1 MSLTIVMYHYVRDL
15 RRSRYPLI
23 KGRSEA
29 DFVRQLDHIAANFT
43 VVRAE
48 SIIAAANGGPALPE
62 NAAWLTFDD
71 GYRDH
76 YDVVFPLL
84 HARGWQGSF
93 FAPARA
99 IAERRLLDVNK
110 VHFIL
115 AVQPDPTPLIA
126 AIRDFVAAHRGEDSI
141 RPFDDYWTKL
151 ATPFRWDTAETI
163 FVKRMLQHA
172 LPEALRGELTER
184 LFDRFVDLPAESFAA
199 ELYASA
205 EQLKLM
211 VRCGMYVGSHGF
223 SHVWLNNVTQQQ
235 QAEEIDRSLDFLDSL
250 GAPTR
255 DWIMCY
261 PYGAYD
267 ASVLEHLRKRACAI
281 GLTSRVAIADL
292 ATDPI
297 LELPRLDTND
307 VPLGPAH

>member
-15 RRSRYPLI
+15 ERSRYPRI

-29 DFVRQLDHIAANFT
+29 DFIRQLDYIAARYT

-48 SIIAAANGGPALPE
+48 EVIAAANGAGRLPE
-62 NAAWLTFDD
+62 NACWLTFDD

-76 YDVVFPLL
+76 YDVAFPLL

-93 FAPARA
+93 FPPARA
-99 IAERRLLDVNK
+99 ITEGRLLDVNK

-115 AVQPDPTPLIA
+115 AVQPDPAPLIA
-126 AIRDFVAAHRGEDSI
+126 AIRDFVSAHQGKNEVRS
-141 RPFDDYWTKL
+141 FDDYWNEL
-151 ATPFRWDTAETI
+151 AKPFRWDPADVI
-163 FVKRMLQHA
+163 FVKRILQHA
-172 LPEALRGELTER
+172 LPEALRDELTGR
-184 LFDRFVDLPAESFAA
+184 LFDRFVAVPPEAFAA
-199 ELYASA
+199 ELYASP

-211 VRCGMYVGSHGF
+211 IRSGMYLGSHGF
-223 SHVWLNNVTQQQ
+223 GHLWLDRITSKE
-235 QAEEIDRSLDFLDSL
+235 QATEIDRSLEFLETL

-267 ASVLEHLRKRACAI
+267 ATVLEHLGTRACALGI
-281 GLTSRVAIADL
+281 TAKSAVADL
-292 ATDPI
+292 ATDGRF
-297 LELPRLDTND
+297 ELPRLDTTD
-307 VPLGPAH
+307 LPLA

>member
-1 MSLTIVMYHYVRDL
+1 MYHYVRDL
-15 RRSRYPLI
+15 ERSRYPRI

-29 DFVRQLDHIAANFT
+29 DFIRQLDYIGAHFT
-43 VVRAE
+43 LVRAE
-48 SIIAAANGGPALPE
+48 DVIAAANGAGRLPE

-93 FAPARA
+93 FPPARA
-99 IAERRLLDVNK
+99 ITERRLLDVNK

-115 AVQPDPTPLIA
+115 AVQPDPAPLIA
-126 AIRDFVAAHRGEDSI
+126 AIRDFVAAHQGEDGVK
-141 RPFDDYWTKL
+141 PFDDYWNEL
-151 ATPFRWDTAETI
+151 AKAFRWDPAEVI

-172 LPEALRGELTER
+172 LPAALRDALTGR
-184 LFDRFVDLPAESFAA
+184 LFDQFVAVPAESFAA
-199 ELYASA
+199 ELYASP

-211 VRCGMYVGSHGF
+211 VRAGMHIGSHGF
-223 SHVWLNNVTQQQ
+223 AHVWLNRSTPNE
-235 QAEEIDRSLDFLDSL
+235 QAAEIDRSLDFLSAL

-267 ASVLEHLRKRACAI
+267 ARVLEHLGTRNWAL
-281 GLTSRVAIADL
+281 GLTSRSAVADL
-292 ATDPI
+292 ASDPRF
-297 LELPRLDTND
+297 ELPRLDTND
-307 VPLGPAH
+307 VPLA

>member
-15 RRSRYPLI
+15 HRSRYPLI

-29 DFVRQLDHIAANFT
+29 DFVRQLDHIAANFI
-43 VVRAE
+43 VIRAE
-48 SIIAAANGGPALPE
+48 AVIAAAEGGPALPE

-84 HARGWQGSF
+84 NARGWQGSF
-93 FAPARA
+93 FPPACV
-99 IAERRLLDVNK
+99 ITERRLLDVNK

-115 AVQPDPTPLIA
+115 AVQPDPAPLVA
-126 AIRDFVAAHRGEDSI
+126 AIRDFVAAHQGEDGV
-141 RPFDDYWTKL
+141 RPFDDYWAEL
-151 ATPFRWDTAETI
+151 AKPFRWDPAETI

-172 LPEALRGELTER
+172 LPEPLRDDLTGR
-184 LFDRFVDLPAESFAA
+184 LFGQFVGMPAESFAA

-211 VRCGMYVGSHGF
+211 ARSGMYIGSHGF
-223 SHVWLNNVTQQQ
+223 SHVWLNRVTPQR
-235 QAEEIDRSLDFLDSL
+235 QAEEIDRSLDFLGSL

-267 ASVLEHLRKRACAI
+267 RTVLEHLRERKCAV
-281 GLTSRVAIADL
+281 GLTSKVAVADL
-292 ATDPI
+292 ATHPI

-307 VPLGPAH
+307 IPLGA